1 MTVAAAAVLAAQSDD
16 DKLHVVIAIG
26 GFFGYGAKLISM
38 PFDDLQITAADNDP
52 QVRIKMT
59 GDQIECHLN
68 GKKQL
73 EARDDTFTKQGKVG
87 LWTKAD
93 AQTSFDNLTA
103 SEVGK

>member
-1 MTVAAAAVLAAQSDD
+1 MRPASEPPAPSTGRLAKVVAGKRIQLAT
-16 DKLHVVIAIG
+16 KE
-26 GFFGYGAKLISM
+26 
-38 PFDDLQITAADNDP
+38 DLKAPAGEWHTLT
-52 QVRIKMT
+52 IKMI

-73 EARDDTFTKQGKVG
+73 EAKDDTFTKQGKVG

-93 AQTSFDNLTA
+93 AQTSFDNSTV